1 MFGKSF
7 WQGVLRDGAVLGLVM
22 AASHLFE
29 SFMLYGNMALGKVSL
44 IITIE
49 MLAAAIFFVW
59 YLYRSAKCRSMEMAP
74 EQGFPY
80 SVALSYIFILSIL
93 AGVLVGFS
101 QIIYVGAI
109 GGYGVYIEGIISRYE
124 DMASLMPVDDS
135 MFDQLIDQLS
145 ASEKPTVIQTII
157 SSVNNYII
165 CGCIIGLIVAGVVRR
180 EPQKNTFEE

>member
-59 YLYRSAKCRSMEMAP
+59 YLFFAFFCGIMFGTERMA
-74 EQGFPY
+74 
-80 SVALSYIFILSIL
+80 
-93 AGVLVGFS
+93 
-101 QIIYVGAI
+101 
-109 GGYGVYIEGIISRYE
+109 
-124 DMASLMPVDDS
+124 
-135 MFDQLIDQLS
+135 
-145 ASEKPTVIQTII
+145 TVK
-157 SSVNNYII
+157 
-165 CGCIIGLIVAGVVRR
+165 R
-180 EPQKNTFEE
+180 